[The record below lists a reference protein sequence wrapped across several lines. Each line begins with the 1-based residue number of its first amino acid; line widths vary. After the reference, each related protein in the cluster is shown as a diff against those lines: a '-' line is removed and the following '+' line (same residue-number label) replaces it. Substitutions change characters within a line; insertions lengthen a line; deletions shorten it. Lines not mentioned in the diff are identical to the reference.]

1 MQWILW
7 QNRVLSKKIGKKI
20 QKIGGVLSP
29 GSPAF
34 WMYDGGMP
42 SSSGGGL
49 EAANNLSSQH
59 IRCSAYK
66 MKDENKMLKACRIL
80 YYWNQFILALSVA
93 LISLPWHLLVL
104 KFSFQLS
111 VVVNT
116 MHYVFCETDLRRGVK
131 MSQGCNGMA
140 QHVVILLSLPDTHSG
155 CFNTLGKCILVEGLI
170 AKLCHSIFQGRL
182 PYIHPVVDCRRR

>member
-1 MQWILW
+1 
-7 QNRVLSKKIGKKI
+7 
-20 QKIGGVLSP
+20 
-29 GSPAF
+29 
-34 WMYDGGMP
+34 MP
-42 SSSGGGL
+42 SSSGGGGL

-104 KFSFQLS
+104 KFPFQLS

-116 MHYVFCETDLRRGVK
+116 MHCMLCETDLRRGVK
-131 MSQGCNGMA
+131 MSQGCDGMA
-140 QHVVILLSLPDTHSG
+140 QHVVILQEKHVVILQKKHIVILQKT
-155 CFNTLGKCILVEGLI
+155 CCNTAKKHVVILQKNML
-170 AKLCHSIFQGRL
+170 
-182 PYIHPVVDCRRR
+182 